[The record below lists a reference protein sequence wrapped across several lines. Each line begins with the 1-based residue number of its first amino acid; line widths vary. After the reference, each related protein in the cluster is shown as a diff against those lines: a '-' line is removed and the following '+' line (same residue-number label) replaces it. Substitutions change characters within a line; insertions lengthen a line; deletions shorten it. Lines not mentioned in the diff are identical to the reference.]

1 MSGLAMMSDQYSGL
15 HFNPD
20 DERSLEK
27 RMITADWYFDF
38 ISPYAYFAS
47 LKLEELSTRAE
58 VRRHPVLFAALLNH
72 WGQKGPAEV
81 PKKREWTYRWCTWWA
96 QQQNIPFCIPVCHP
110 FNPVPYLRLA
120 FAADC
125 SRAAIDTIFASLWT
139 TGADPTDPK
148 VIQDLAA
155 RLNIDP
161 ASLEQ
166 QSIKDA
172 LRASTNQA
180 IENGVFG
187 VPSFVIDKQ
196 LFWGADSMQFVDAY
210 LADPSLFESSEMRK
224 IDTLPIGVVRKIPE

>member
-1 MSGLAMMSDQYSGL
+1 
-15 HFNPD
+15 
-20 DERSLEK
+20 
-27 RMITADWYFDF
+27 MITADWYFDF

-58 VRRHPVLFAALLNH
+58 VRRHPVLFAGLLNH

-81 PKKREWTYRWCTWWA
+81 LKKREWTYRWCTWWA
-96 QQQNIPFCIPVCHP
+96 QQQNIPFCMPAAHP

-120 FAADC
+120 LAADC

-139 TGADPTDPK
+139 TGADPTAPRI
-148 VIQDLAA
+148 IQDLAA
-155 RLNIDP
+155 RLNIDL

-166 QSIKDA
+166 QGIKDA
-172 LRASTNQA
+172 LRASTNKA

-187 VPSFVIDKQ
+187 VPSIVVNKQ
-196 LFWGADSMQFVDAY
+196 LFWGADAMPFVDAY

-224 IDTLPIGVVRKIPE
+224 IDALPVGVARKIPQ